1 MKHKPRSFACIV
13 YGKRRL

>member
-1 MKHKPRSFACIV
+1 MKHKPRSCACIV